1 MRPSCRACTANQLEC
16 VYPQDTRRLLRP
28 SRDRIDGLEQHIAS
42 LWQHIASSQ
51 PSGSPLPNHPSLLD
65 LPGDDAFQSPIE
77 QTHTILNDTSPP
89 AGPTKVARTM
99 STSQHPWPSPAASS
113 SQLLDCESVEQP
125 SYHSLPNAVTPKPST
140 SDRNSATQSAQCN
153 LKNSHHEADSANAS
167 LSPFEAHIAGLD
179 VNQDGNVSVH
189 GASSMMHRKP
199 TRKEAKRVG
208 HDEESNRAAT
218 QARLVSNALL
228 QRQRESYLYRG
239 PATTVDL
246 DGVDPELAK
255 HLIDL
260 HWNRQHFA
268 YLLTYRPAVMDSL
281 ANGGPWCNKLLLNAI
296 YYTSCLYSDR
306 EYLRSSPDDTQSAG
320 DRFYER
326 FRSLLVDEIVKP
338 SIPSAAALLLTG
350 AALVSQVSLTA
361 LPNLAVMIR
370 SYTKLTK

>member
-1 MRPSCRACTANQLEC
+1 MP
-16 VYPQDTRRLLRP
+16 
-28 SRDRIDGLEQHIAS
+28 
-42 LWQHIASSQ
+42 
-51 PSGSPLPNHPSLLD
+51 
-65 LPGDDAFQSPIE
+65 
-77 QTHTILNDTSPP
+77 
-89 AGPTKVARTM
+89 
-99 STSQHPWPSPAASS
+99 TSQHPWPSPAASS
-113 SQLLDCESVEQP
+113 SHILECDSLEQQP
-125 SYHSLPNAVTPKPST
+125 YHPVPNVVTPKPST
-140 SDRNSATQSAQCN
+140 SGNESTCQTTLYSSKDP
-153 LKNSHHEADSANAS
+153 HHEGDSADTS
-167 LSPFEAHIAGLD
+167 LSPYEAHIAGLD
-179 VNQDGNVSVH
+179 VNQDGDVSVH
-189 GASSMMHRKP
+189 GASSMMHRRP
-199 TRKEAKRVG
+199 GRKETTKVG

-228 QRQRESYLYRG
+228 QRQREFYLYRG
-239 PATTVDL
+239 PATNLNL

-320 DRFYER
+320 DRFYDR

-350 AALVSQVSLTA
+350 AALVSQVSVE
-361 LPNLAVMIR
+361 AVV
-370 SYTKLTK
+370 